1 VNLGTFSSGMLTG
14 LREGVEAAL
23 IVGIVVAYLVKTD
36 NGRHLGKIWLGTG
49 AAIATSLVL
58 GLALF
63 TTLRGFPE
71 PFEMAFE
78 GAAMLLAA
86 AVVTWMLFWMR
97 RQDGG
102 IKGGLHTAVDR
113 VLTDGSLWGLAL
125 LAFTAVIREGIE
137 TSLFLVGQATSAEA
151 NAPTVLFGALVG
163 LALAVALG
171 YGFYRGS
178 RRINLAS
185 FFRWTGVAL
194 IFIAAG
200 LLSHAIHE
208 FIEVAGYYGV
218 AVVGGER
225 AFDLAGVLPH
235 DAIEGA
241 PSGFALI
248 LGQFLRALVGYS
260 SRPEILTLGVYV
272 VYLVAVLGAY
282 LRPIRPTPATS
293 SAPAAAGS

>member
-1 VNLGTFSSGMLTG
+1 
-14 LREGVEAAL
+14 
-23 IVGIVVAYLVKTD
+23 
-36 NGRHLGKIWLGTG
+36 
-49 AAIATSLVL
+49 
-58 GLALF
+58 LF

-97 RQDGG
+97 RQGG
-102 IKGGLHTAVDR
+102 GVKGGLHTAVDR

-293 SAPAAAGS
+293 SAPAAARS